1 MIMKKLIALFAV
13 VAAMFAVSC
22 SSPTPSDAAV
32 DIYQLIIDCKY
43 EAAVEEFYFDSEDPA
58 EVEQAKAMFVSL
70 FKEKA
75 APQFEEKGGIVKVE
89 ALNETISEDGKSAEV
104 ELKLTYGDG
113 TEETEN
119 VDMVCNEAGEWKAS
133 IKK

>member
-1 MIMKKLIALFAV
+1 
-13 VAAMFAVSC
+13 
-22 SSPTPSDAAV
+22 
-32 DIYQLIIDCKY
+32 
-43 EAAVEEFYFDSEDPA
+43 
-58 EVEQAKAMFVSL
+58 MFVSL